1 MTHDHHHHN
10 HSSKNLKTA
19 FFLNVAFT
27 VFELIGGLYVNSI
40 AIISDAIHDLGDSL
54 SLGTAWYLDVKS
66 KKAATQSF
74 SFGYRRFSLLG
85 ALINCIVLI
94 VGSVFVIH
102 AAIGRIIEPEQS
114 NAKGMLLFAIVG
126 VMVNGYAAW
135 KTSTGKTLNERVITW
150 HLLEDV
156 LGWVAVLIASVV
168 LLFTDNLYLDP
179 VLSLLITLFILWN
192 VVKRL
197 KETLFIF
204 LQGHPKDVNKDDIEK
219 EILDIH
225 HVQSMHH
232 THIWSLDGEHHVF
245 TTHVKLGPVENL
257 AEMLSIKNQLKT
269 IMRKYPFEHYTIE
282 TEIDEEVCDLEVTPV
297 IEQG

>member
-1 MTHDHHHHN
+1 MTHDHHHHD

-168 LLFTDNLYLDP
+168 LLFTDNLYTKTAPDKNCRR
-179 VLSLLITLFILWN
+179 LLKKGF
-192 VVKRL
+192 VK
-197 KETLFIF
+197 
-204 LQGHPKDVNKDDIEK
+204 
-219 EILDIH
+219 
-225 HVQSMHH
+225 S
-232 THIWSLDGEHHVF
+232 
-245 TTHVKLGPVENL
+245 
-257 AEMLSIKNQLKT
+257 
-269 IMRKYPFEHYTIE
+269 
-282 TEIDEEVCDLEVTPV
+282 
-297 IEQG
+297 

>member
-1 MTHDHHHHN
+1 MTHHHHHHD
-10 HSSKNLKTA
+10 HSGKNLRTA
-19 FFLNVAFT
+19 FFLNVFFT
-27 VFELIGGLYVNSI
+27 VFELIGGLYTNSI

-66 KKAATQSF
+66 KQAADRSF
-74 SFGYRRFSLLG
+74 SFGYKRFSLLG
-85 ALINCIVLI
+85 ALINSIVLI

-102 AAIGRIIEPEQS
+102 AAIGRIIQPES
-114 NAKGMLLFAIVG
+114 SDAKGMFVFAIVG
-126 VMVNGYAAW
+126 VLVNSYAAW

-156 LGWVAVLIASVV
+156 LGWVAVLIVSVV
-168 LLFTDNLYLDP
+168 MFFTENLYLDP

-204 LQGHPKDVNKDDIEK
+204 LQGYPKDINQDNIEK
-219 EILDIH
+219 EILGIH
-225 HVQSMHH
+225 HVQSLHH

-245 TTHVKLGPVENL
+245 TTHVKLGAVENL
-257 AEMLSIKNQLKT
+257 AEMLSIKNQLKA

-282 TEIDEEVCDLEVTPV
+282 TEIDEEVCDLEAT
-297 IEQG
+297 